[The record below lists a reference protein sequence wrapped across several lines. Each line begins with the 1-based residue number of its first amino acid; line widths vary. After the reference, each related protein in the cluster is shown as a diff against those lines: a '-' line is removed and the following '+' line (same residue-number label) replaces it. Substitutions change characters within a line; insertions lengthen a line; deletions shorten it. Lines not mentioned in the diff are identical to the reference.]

1 MEFYRNL
8 KSMEFRVGLFSLVA
22 IVMLVWGYMWLTDA
36 HSKKDYTQIQIKFAD
51 IGNLEKGSSVSILGV
66 KRGKI
71 EELQIQEDGVV
82 LSMLVKLDFPLK
94 QDAQFLIKE
103 TDLMGSAQV
112 WIVPG
117 KSSTQ
122 LDYSKIHLGHRNYG
136 MGTLISELSN
146 LIFDVKHF
154 LAGFSDDNEARKE
167 LTETLSSVHEIV
179 TKLNISLDSNLDNF
193 SDLVKNT
200 RDMTG
205 KINDIIERYE
215 PGFDKTIAGIDT
227 SLVEFNTTM
236 KGLNEL
242 TANLNEIVVQAGADS
257 STVSKLITEEELYDN
272 LLRSSARLDSLLK
285 DIKENPKK
293 YFSIKIL

>member
-8 KSMEFRVGLFSLVA
+8 KSMEFRVGLFSLIA
-22 IVMLVWGYMWLTDA
+22 IVLLIWGYMWLTDA
-36 HSKKDYTQIQIKFAD
+36 HSKKDYTQIRIKFAD

-66 KRGKI
+66 KRGRI

-117 KSSTQ
+117 KSSVE
-122 LDYSKIHLGHRNYG
+122 LDYSKVHQGHRNYG

-154 LAGFSDDNEARKE
+154 LAGFSDDDEARKE
-167 LTETLSSVHEIV
+167 LAETLSSVHEIV
-179 TKLNISLDSNLDNF
+179 TKLNTSLDSNLDNF

-200 RDMTG
+200 SAMTG
-205 KINDIIERYE
+205 KINNIIERYE
-215 PGFDKTIAGIDT
+215 PGLDNTIAGIDT

-242 TANLNEIVVQAGADS
+242 TANLNEIVVQVKADS
-257 STVSKLITEEELYDN
+257 STVNKLITEEELYDN

-285 DIKENPKK
+285 DVKENPKK

>member
-8 KSMEFRVGLFSLVA
+8 KSMQFRVGLFSLVA
-22 IVMLVWGYMWLTDA
+22 IVMLVWGYMWLTDM
-36 HSKKDYTQIQIKFAD
+36 HSKKDYTQIKIKFAD

-66 KRGKI
+66 KRGRI

-117 KSSTQ
+117 KSSVV
-122 LDYSKIHLGHRNYG
+122 LDYSTIHMGHRNYG

-154 LAGFSDDNEARKE
+154 LAGFSDDNEARAE

-179 TKLNISLDSNLDNF
+179 TKLNGSLDSNLGNF

-200 RDMTG
+200 SEMTS
-205 KINDIIERYE
+205 KINTIIEKYE
-215 PGFDKTIAGIDT
+215 PGIEETIAGIDT
-227 SLVEFNTTM
+227 SLVEFNSTM

-242 TANLNEIVVQAGADS
+242 TSNLNEIVVQATADS
-257 STVSKLITEEELYDN
+257 STVNKLITEEELYDN

>member
-8 KSMEFRVGLFSLVA
+8 KSMQFRVGLFSLVA
-22 IVMLVWGYMWLTDA
+22 IVMLVWGYMWLTDM
-36 HSKKDYTQIQIKFAD
+36 HSKKDYTQIKIKFAD

-66 KRGKI
+66 KRGRI

-117 KSSTQ
+117 KSSVV
-122 LDYSKIHLGHRNYG
+122 LDYSTIHMGHRNYG

-154 LAGFSDDNEARKE
+154 LAGFSDDNEARAE

-179 TKLNISLDSNLDNF
+179 TKLNGSLDSNLGNF

-200 RDMTG
+200 SEMTS
-205 KINDIIERYE
+205 KINTIIEKYE
-215 PGFDKTIAGIDT
+215 PGIEGTIAGIDT
-227 SLVEFNTTM
+227 SLVEFNSTM

-242 TANLNEIVVQAGADS
+242 TSNLNEIVVQATADS
-257 STVSKLITEEELYDN
+257 STVNKLITEEELYDN

>member
-8 KSMEFRVGLFSLVA
+8 KSMQFRVGLFSLVA
-22 IVMLVWGYMWLTDA
+22 IVMLVWGYMWLTDM
-36 HSKKDYTQIQIKFAD
+36 HSKKDYTQIKIKFAD

-66 KRGKI
+66 KRGRI

-117 KSSTQ
+117 KSSVV
-122 LDYSKIHLGHRNYG
+122 LDYSTIHMGHRNYG

-154 LAGFSDDNEARKE
+154 LAGFSDDIEARAE

-179 TKLNISLDSNLDNF
+179 TKLNGSLDSNLGNF

-200 RDMTG
+200 SEMTS
-205 KINDIIERYE
+205 KINTIIEKYE
-215 PGFDKTIAGIDT
+215 PGIEETIAGIDT
-227 SLVEFNTTM
+227 SLVEFNSTM

-242 TANLNEIVVQAGADS
+242 TSNLNEIVVQATADS
-257 STVSKLITEEELYDN
+257 NTVNKLITEEELYDN